1 MPEPS
6 GKKSGPRISIP
17 ETQAR
22 RAAVSTAM
30 IHRRLARMAAIVG
43 NNRNMK
49 IRAQAV
55 FAGILAGASVLLAAD
70 ATVVEQIVAK
80 VNGDIITRSD
90 LDRARKEL
98 EMNLRQRGATPA
110 QISQY
115 MADRQKDLL
124 RDRVD
129 ELLLVQKSKD
139 LNINVDSEVSKYLA
153 GIQAEQ
159 KIPDP
164 EKFQAFIREQ
174 TGQSFEDFKAEIR
187 NNMLRQRVIGQEVS
201 SKINVPKSEIEEY
214 YNQHKAEF
222 VRKEKIFLREI
233 FVSTEGKDAAAAE
246 KKAKELV
253 ARARKGERFDQL
265 ARDNSDNTAT
275 AKQGGDLGEAT
286 KDQLREDIVKAVWEQ
301 PRGYVTEPLKM
312 GNGFLVLKVED
323 HYKEGQ
329 ASLAEVENEIR
340 EKVFMPRFEPK
351 VREYLTQ
358 LRREAFYE
366 LRDGYVDSG
375 AAPGKDTRWD
385 NPALLRPETVT
396 KEEVANQ
403 KRLRRLLFAF
413 PIPGTQTSV
422 NSKSSS
428 K

>member
-1 MPEPS
+1 
-6 GKKSGPRISIP
+6 
-17 ETQAR
+17 
-22 RAAVSTAM
+22 M